1 MCHSLC
7 SLWLPV
13 FLLISLPIA
22 DYMKEKDNKE
32 GSHKNIW
39 YGAGRQRIE
48 IPKTI
53 LKSRVL
59 SNPLL
64 KHLHICSIGYYPKAK
79 DHYTYR
85 KKGLPENFLFY
96 CVDGHGWYKIGDQ
109 RYEVGPNE
117 FFILPQ
123 NKEHA
128 YGSSEESPWSIYWV
142 HFGGDSLQ
150 EFNNTQVVQR
160 HFKPFHIKNNAEML
174 SLFTKIY
181 KTLEL
186 GYSIDNLLF
195 ANMCLSH
202 YVSLFIYNSRHY
214 SVTATDKID
223 CVDSAILHMQEHINE
238 NISLNDLSKQYNY
251 SVSRFSNLFK
261 KKTGYAPIDYF
272 VQMKMQKA
280 CQQLDF
286 TNESIK
292 NIAFNMGFDDPY
304 YFSKRFRTVIGMSP
318 KKYRSLNNN

>member
-1 MCHSLC
+1 
-7 SLWLPV
+7 
-13 FLLISLPIA
+13 
-22 DYMKEKDNKE
+22 MKESKESKE

-48 IPKTI
+48 IPRTV
-53 LKSRVL
+53 LKSKVQNNLLL
-59 SNPLL
+59 S
-64 KHLHICSIGYYPKAK
+64 HLHICSIGYYPKAK

-96 CVDGHGWYKIGDQ
+96 CVDGQGWYQLGDQ

-128 YGSSEESPWSIYWV
+128 YGSSLDHPWTIYWI
-142 HFGGDSLQ
+142 HFGGTALSEL
-150 EFNNTQVVQR
+150 NKVQAVEK
-160 HFKPFHIKNNAEML
+160 HYKPFYIKNSGEIISIFN
-174 SLFTKIY
+174 KIY
-181 KTLEL
+181 KTLQL

-195 ANMCLSH
+195 ANMCLSQFLTFF
-202 YVSLFIYNSRHY
+202 VYNNRHFE
-214 SVTATDKID
+214 SSGTEKLD
-223 CVDSAILHMQEHINE
+223 CVDNAILYMREHINE
-238 NISLNDLSKQYNY
+238 NIPLSELSKHYNY

-272 VQMKMQKA
+272 LQMKMQKA

-286 TNESIK
+286 TNQSVKEV
-292 NIAFNMGFDDPY
+292 AFGMGFDDPY
-304 YFSKRFRTVIGMSP
+304 YFSKRFRAIIGVSP
-318 KKYRSLNNN
+318 KKYRMLKKSE

>member
-1 MCHSLC
+1 
-7 SLWLPV
+7 
-13 FLLISLPIA
+13 
-22 DYMKEKDNKE
+22 MKEKEDDKK

-53 LKSRVL
+53 LKSRVW

-64 KHLHICSIGYYPKAK
+64 KHLHICSMGYYPKAK

-96 CVDGHGWYKIGDQ
+96 CVDGEGWYQLGKQ
-109 RYEVGPNE
+109 RYEVSANE

-123 NKEHA
+123 DTEHS
-128 YGSSEESPWSIYWV
+128 YGSSQEAPWSIYWV
-142 HFGGDSLQ
+142 HFGGDSLP
-150 EFNNTQVVQR
+150 ELNEVQAVQQ
-160 HFKPFHIKNNAEML
+160 HFKPFYVKNNGDVL
-174 SLFTKIY
+174 TLFSKMY

-202 YVSLFIYNSRHY
+202 FLALFIYNTRHY
-214 SVTATDKID
+214 AGTASEKPD
-223 CVDSAILHMQEHINE
+223 CVDSAILFMQQKINE
-238 NISLNDLSKQYNY
+238 NISLNELSSQYNY
-251 SVSRFSNLFK
+251 SVSRFSNLFRQ
-261 KKTGYAPIDYF
+261 KTGYAPIDYF

-280 CQQLDF
+280 CQQFNF
-286 TNESIK
+286 TDRSVK
-292 NIAFNMGFDDPY
+292 DIAFSMGFDDPY
-304 YFSKRFRTVIGMSP
+304 YFSKRFRTIIGISP
-318 KKYRSLNNN
+318 KKYRLLNNE

>member
-1 MCHSLC
+1 
-7 SLWLPV
+7 
-13 FLLISLPIA
+13 
-22 DYMKEKDNKE
+22 MKEKDNKE

-48 IPKTI
+48 IPRTI

-85 KKGLPENFLFY
+85 KKGLAENFLFY
-96 CVDGHGWYKIGDQ
+96 CVDGHGWYQIDDQ

-123 NKEHA
+123 NREHS
-128 YGSSEESPWSIYWV
+128 YGSSGDHPWSIYWV

-150 EFNNTQVVQR
+150 ELNDTQVVQK
-160 HFKPFHIKNNAEML
+160 HFKPFHVKNNAEVL

-202 YVSLFIYNSRHY
+202 YISLFIYNSRHY
-214 SVTATDKID
+214 SVTASDKTD

-238 NISLNDLSKQYNY
+238 NISLNELSKQYNY

-292 NIAFNMGFDDPY
+292 NIAFSMGFDDPY

>member
-1 MCHSLC
+1 
-7 SLWLPV
+7 
-13 FLLISLPIA
+13 
-22 DYMKEKDNKE
+22 MKEKEKENKE

-96 CVDGHGWYKIGDQ
+96 CVDGHGWYQIAGQ

-123 NKEHA
+123 NTEHA
-128 YGSSEESPWSIYWV
+128 YGSSEAHPWSIYWI

-150 EFNNTQVVQR
+150 EFNDTQAVQK
-160 HFKPFHIKNNAEML
+160 HFKPYHIKNNAELL

-202 YVSLFIYNSRHY
+202 YLSLFIYNYRHY
-214 SVTATDKID
+214 AVASSDKID

-286 TNESIK
+286 TDASVK
-292 NIAFNMGFDDPY
+292 NIAFSMGFDDPY
-304 YFSKRFRTVIGMSP
+304 YFSKRFRTIIGMSP
-318 KKYRSLNNN
+318 KKYRSLNND

>member
-1 MCHSLC
+1 
-7 SLWLPV
+7 
-13 FLLISLPIA
+13 
-22 DYMKEKDNKE
+22 MKENKE

-48 IPKTI
+48 IPRTI

-59 SNPLL
+59 GNPLL

-109 RYEVGPNE
+109 RYEIGPNE

-123 NKEHA
+123 NTEHA
-128 YGSSEESPWSIYWV
+128 YGSSEEHPWSIYWV
-142 HFGGDSLQ
+142 HFGGDSLH
-150 EFNNTQVVQR
+150 ELNNTQAVQK
-160 HFKPFHIKNNAEML
+160 HFKPFYIKNNAEIL
-174 SLFTKIY
+174 SLFSKIY

-202 YVSLFIYNSRHY
+202 YLSLFIYNSRHY
-214 SVTATDKID
+214 AVASTDKID
-223 CVDSAILHMQEHINE
+223 CVDSAILHMQCHINE
-238 NISLNDLSKQYNY
+238 NISLNQLSKQYNY

-286 TNESIK
+286 TDNSIK
-292 NIAFNMGFDDPY
+292 HIAFSMGFDDPY
-304 YFSKRFRTVIGMSP
+304 YFSKRFRTIIGMSP
-318 KKYRSLNNN
+318 KKYRSLNND

>member
-1 MCHSLC
+1 
-7 SLWLPV
+7 
-13 FLLISLPIA
+13 
-22 DYMKEKDNKE
+22 MKEEDKQ

-53 LKSRVL
+53 LKSRVH
-59 SNPLL
+59 SNLLL

-96 CVDGHGWYKIGDQ
+96 CVDGHGWYKIDNQ
-109 RYEVGPNE
+109 KYDVGPNE

-123 NKEHA
+123 HTEHS
-128 YGSSEESPWSIYWV
+128 YGSDEEHPWTIYWI
-142 HFGGDSLQ
+142 HFGGESLAD
-150 EFNNTQVVQR
+150 FNKLQTVQK
-160 HFKPFHIKNNAEML
+160 HFKPDYIKNNGDIL
-174 SLFTKIY
+174 PVFFRIY

-202 YVSLFIYNSRHY
+202 FITLFIYNTRHY
-214 SVTATDKID
+214 AATANDKID
-223 CVDSAILHMQEHINE
+223 CVDSAILFMQEHINE
-238 NISLNDLSKQYNY
+238 NISLNALSSQYHY

-261 KKTGYAPIDYF
+261 QKTGYAPIDYF
-272 VQMKMQKA
+272 LQMKMQKA
-280 CQQLDF
+280 CQELNF
-286 TNESIK
+286 TNQSIK
-292 NIAFNMGFDDPY
+292 TIAFNMGFDDPY
-304 YFSKRFRTVIGMSP
+304 YFSKRFRTILGISP
-318 KKYRSLNNN
+318 KKYRDLKKNE